1 MKVKSGMLAVAL
13 AMVAIGVSASS
24 ATAQGLPL
32 PPLPGLPGLPGLPS
46 APDNP
51 IVGTGDQ
58 CAQGL
63 IVISLGATTVCAV
76 PDAPQVGAAPACP
89 DGSVAA
95 TVSGQALVCLLPG
108 GGQADCPPTTV
119 SVQSPAGGSI
129 LCVLPTNIQA
139 PGADGCTQG
148 LVPVQIL
155 GGSVG
160 CLSAVAL
167 GGPGANGANG
177 ANGSSATPTP
187 TPRAPATATPTPVSQ
202 RSPSSSKRKIY
213 KPTLKLTK
221 RPRVNKRLRGTARGV
236 VRSSTKKV
244 VLTTIGRRHG
254 RVVRFTKQFSLKR
267 SGPATAARPYAARV
281 KITFRTKGRVRIRIT
296 SRGGGSIKTAT
307 FKRTVRAR

>member
-1 MKVKSGMLAVAL
+1 MGA
-13 AMVAIGVSASS
+13 SASS
-24 ATAQGLPL
+24 ASAQGLPL

-46 APDNP
+46 APENP
-51 IVGTGDQ
+51 VIGTGDQ
-58 CAQGL
+58 CGAGL
-63 IVISLGATTVCAV
+63 IVLNVGASTVCAL
-76 PDAPQVGAAPACP
+76 PDSPQLGAAPACP
-89 DGSVAA
+89 DGSIAA
-95 TVSGQALVCLLPG
+95 TVSAQALVCLLPG

-119 SVQSPAGGSI
+119 AVQSPTGGAI

-139 PGADGCTQG
+139 PGSDGCTQG

-155 GGSVG
+155 GGSLG

-177 ANGSSATPTP
+177 ANGSSTTSP
-187 TPRAPATATPTPVSQ
+187 PRAPVTATPTPVSQ
-202 RSPSSSKRKIY
+202 RSPSTSKRKIY

-221 RPRVNKRLRGTARGV
+221 RPRVNRRLRGTARGL

-281 KITFRTKGRVRIRIT
+281 RITFKTKGRVQIRVT
-296 SRGGGSIKTAT
+296 SRGGGAVKTAT
-307 FKRTVRAR
+307 FRRTVRAR